1 MRDCVR
7 LRMEIDPGTDQRRFD
22 VECILGSTTLA
33 LYYRLRGE
41 DVDGDYGVHVQMR
54 MISIGLGLE
63 G

>member
-1 MRDCVR
+1 
-7 LRMEIDPGTDQRRFD
+7 MEIDPGTDQRRFD